1 MKIERM
7 AGAEILSE
15 KARAIA
21 LKQGVVIDE
30 CAWQIGDDL
39 DHEHAHRLDLHTAD
53 KTVRLYF
60 PDLELTTSGNAAR
73 AGRSENRLRDAIAQL
88 LPRSP
93 AATYT
98 YQ

>member
-39 DHEHAHRLDLHTAD
+39 DHEHAHRLDLLTAD

-73 AGRSENRLRDAIAQL
+73 TRRSENRLRDAIAQL